1 MTTRRDQVPFDPY
14 YFERLARRGMNYSPR
29 EAFDYIYRNRH
40 WAGKESVSGEG
51 ASHDQTAQLRVVL
64 PELLRELETHT
75 LLGPTLR
82 GFQLDAPSDSP
93 GSPVHWG

>member
-51 ASHDQTAQLRVVL
+51 ASQDQTAQFRAIL
-64 PELLRELETHT
+64 PRLLRELEVHSA
-75 LLGPTLR
+75 GPTLR
-82 GFQLDAPSDSP
+82 GFQLDARGDSP
-93 GSPVHWG
+93 GSPVRWG